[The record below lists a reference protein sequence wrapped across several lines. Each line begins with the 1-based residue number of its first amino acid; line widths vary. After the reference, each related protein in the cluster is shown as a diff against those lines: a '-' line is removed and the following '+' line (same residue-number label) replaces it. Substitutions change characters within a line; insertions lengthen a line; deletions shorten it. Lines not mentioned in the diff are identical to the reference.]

1 MCHAWSGV
9 NIAAKGDS
17 VAVEIA
23 RRIAVVLLV
32 DSRGWILLQ
41 LRTPDA
47 HVAPNLWSFPGGG
60 IEEGEEPEAAARR
73 ELLEETG
80 LTAPD
85 AMELYWEGVRSQT
98 GNLGAWVEWHIYCAA
113 TDARQEDI
121 VLGEGAAMEFIA
133 PQHALALDLAST
145 ARAMLPEFF
154 TSETYR
160 RLARR

>member
-1 MCHAWSGV
+1 M
-9 NIAAKGDS
+9 AA
-17 VAVEIA
+17 EIT

-32 DSRGWILLQ
+32 DTRGWVLLQ

-60 IEEGEEPEAAARR
+60 VEEGEEPEAAARR

-80 LTAPD
+80 LIAPD
-85 AMELYWEGVRSQT
+85 AMELYWEGVRPQT
-98 GNLGAWVEWHIYCAA
+98 GALNACVEWHIYCAA

-133 PQHALALDLAST
+133 PEHALTLDLAST

-154 TSETYR
+154 DSETYQ
-160 RLARR
+160 RLARH